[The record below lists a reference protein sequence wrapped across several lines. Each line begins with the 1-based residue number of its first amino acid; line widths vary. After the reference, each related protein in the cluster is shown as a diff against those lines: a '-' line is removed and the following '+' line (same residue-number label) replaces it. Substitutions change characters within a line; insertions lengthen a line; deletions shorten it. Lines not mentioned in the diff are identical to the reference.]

1 LNKPRRSLK
10 KYELTNLLFFLGLI
24 IALGVLVSFV
34 FRYYGTGGRTPEV
47 ESSQGVVSDAVSDV
61 SNLGIFYLGTRLTET
76 THQYQSRLQISATDD
91 GLIRDLFAL
100 SGVEEITLE
109 PTTIII
115 KKNGSVRW
123 EGIQAGV
130 RTIVGNH
137 LHQHF

>member
-10 KYELTNLLFFLGLI
+10 KYEITNLLFFLGLI

-34 FRYYGTGGRTPEV
+34 FRYYGTGGRTSEE

-61 SNLGIFYLGTRLTET
+61 SNLGIFYLGTRITET
-76 THQYQSRLQISATDD
+76 THQYQSRIQIPATDD

-100 SGVEEITLE
+100 PGVEEVTLQ

-123 EGIQAGV
+123 ESIQSGV

-137 LHQHF
+137 LHPHF